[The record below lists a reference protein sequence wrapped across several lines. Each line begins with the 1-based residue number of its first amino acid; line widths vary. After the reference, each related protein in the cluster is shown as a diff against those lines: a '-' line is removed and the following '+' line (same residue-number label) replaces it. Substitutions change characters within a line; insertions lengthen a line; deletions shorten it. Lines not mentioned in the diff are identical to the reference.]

1 MKRNIHGR
9 IIISLVVCCL
19 VLISYATALAAADGT
34 KSLRDFL
41 VSSKYVVSVYPIDD
55 YHTFVVPETN
65 MITSSI
71 KGDFDDDFLA
81 FCKAKGTLESRF
93 LMSDPLT
100 GKESNSWK
108 VLELDKKNN
117 YTNPKSGDREE
128 FKPDML
134 YKGIPVKNS
143 KTPAPVRIRNYME
156 IAEVFYLDKD
166 KPRAFIV
173 RTNDKQPFVYK
184 ADSLPAYNKLTM
196 PMDGDL
202 ARNVTEIRKSREGG
216 LLSRPKQLFKD
227 ADIFVY
233 LTALSK
239 KFNLTPG
246 YAINEGEFVPVAGAT
261 TKYLMDDKWQS
272 GYFKVK
278 LKEITSPADMFKFM
292 ADLGQEKNKF
302 GVWYFWAAGDKK
314 FVSKGEEER
323 NVGDKGIVSS
333 RFQVV
338 FANDRGMEGIE
349 YKREQKK
356 GDAVTT
362 KDTAAKKPEPEKKDS
377 APAPAKPEAAP
388 GTDAKK

>member
-19 VLISYATALAAADGT
+19 VLISHATARAAAEGT

-41 VSSKYVVSVYPIDD
+41 VNSKYVVSVYPIDD

-65 MITSSI
+65 MITSAI
-71 KGDFDDDFLA
+71 KGNFDDDFLA
-81 FCKAKGTLESRF
+81 FCRAAGTLESRF

-100 GKESNSWK
+100 GKESDSWK
-108 VLELDKKNN
+108 ALELDKKNN

-134 YKGIPVKNS
+134 YKGIPVKGAKS
-143 KTPAPVRIRNYME
+143 PAPVRIRNYME
-156 IAEVFYLDKD
+156 IAEVFYLEKD

-184 ADSLPAYNKLTM
+184 ADSLPAYSRLTM

-202 ARNVTEIRKSREGG
+202 TRNVPEIRKSREGG
-216 LLSRPKQLFKD
+216 LLRRPKQLFKD

-233 LTALSK
+233 LTALCR

-261 TKYLMDDKWQS
+261 TKYLVDDKWQS

-278 LKEITSPADMFKFM
+278 LKEITSPDGMFKFM

-302 GVWYFWAAGDKK
+302 GVWYFWAAGDRK

-356 GDAVTT
+356 SDAAPL
-362 KDTAAKKPEPEKKDS
+362 KDEKAKTPEPEKKDT
-377 APAPAKPEAAP
+377 APAPVNTGAAP
-388 GTDAKK
+388 GADSRK